1 MTWLEAIVAV
11 RRISLLTFLLIFIF
25 SDLLTFFFIHL
36 PRSKIYEQK
45 FKKIFWTEFLKKLQ
59 LSGNASE
66 LIRRPFLAA
75 VLAVHPEEDALLGPM
90 TDIDT
95 SAARKQSLAIRA
107 DDRNAAP
114 SIRLST

>member
-1 MTWLEAIVAV
+1 MVSDKKSTQLKT
-11 RRISLLTFLLIFIF
+11 RICRKHLT
-25 SDLLTFFFIHL
+25 
-36 PRSKIYEQK
+36 E

-75 VLAVHPEEDALLGPM
+75 VLVVHPEEDALLGPM